1 MALKLGVFM
10 STVVLPPSSHAS
22 TFEPIDISSP
32 SNQLPADL
40 YELSEKHYGEC
51 NVRPYFVKLGMAQ
64 EAIRDQKLTASN
76 IELKRMRGQLDTITT
91 FLGEVQDQLKKGNHV
106 DLTGKNELTDKLHEI
121 LPDKRLKET
130 KLSRSDAELLC
141 HALTRKSENHI
152 TPDIE
157 DLTNDMTHIIE
168 DLDKILPIL
177 KDLMKAYDDLINRI
191 NNKQK

>member
-1 MALKLGVFM
+1 M
-10 STVVLPPSSHAS
+10 STVVLPPSGHAS
-22 TFEPIDISSP
+22 TFEPINSASP
-32 SNQLPADL
+32 SNELPTDL

-51 NVRPYFVKLGMAQ
+51 NVRPYFVKLGMVQ
-64 EAIRDQKLTASN
+64 EAIRDKKLTAN
-76 IELKRMRGQLDTITT
+76 NKELQHLRGQLDTITT
-91 FLGEVQDQLKKGNHV
+91 FLGEVQNQLKNGNHV